1 MFKSMF
7 FPTIIHY
14 CTVQKAYVLRMKSF
28 SKVVVAQKHI
38 ETYLYTYVV
47 VCFLLLLYFVFVF
60 LCKSLMAVELNWMM
74 VVIFVVLC
82 SSAYKFMFIFV
93 L

>member
-14 CTVQKAYVLRMKSF
+14 CTVQKAYVLGMKSF

-38 ETYLYTYVV
+38 ETYLYTHVV
-47 VCFLLLLYFVFVF
+47 VVLFLLFYFV
-60 LCKSLMAVELNWMM
+60 
-74 VVIFVVLC
+74 IFFYAKV
-82 SSAYKFMFIFV
+82 
-93 L
+93 